1 MAELAFKVEV
11 LDDHSLR
18 GQAVKIPEEEAR
30 WRFSNL
36 VGASLGVI
44 RKVQFLGVV
53 SVRVLSDGAH
63 EITVN
68 TRTGIRDQERA
79 PTAFDLKRSMREK
92 AYMDV
97 RTFALT
103 ADVSE
108 AHQQVPF
115 AKEDWHLLGWQAQ
128 PVLLFTF
135 TRSAQSG
142 WHRRPIGRQSQYFA
156 GDSAHTW
163 HMLVADD
170 YHLDAGRGGRRGGN
184 LSKRTS
190 LSFFILCE
198 TCEVPL
204 AWNKTAGGETVTWVG
219 FELLHRSRQLGI
231 ITKQS
236 RLGLALVA

>member
-36 VGASLGVI
+36 IGASLGVI
-44 RKVQFLGVV
+44 RKDKFLGVV
-53 SVRVLSDGAH
+53 SVRVLFDEAH

-68 TRTGIRDQERA
+68 TRTRIRDQERA

-108 AHQQVPF
+108 AHQQVPL

-128 PVLLFTF
+128 LYSCSRSHGWHSRGGIDVLL
-135 TRSAQSG
+135 
-142 WHRRPIGRQSQYFA
+142 
-156 GDSAHTW
+156 GDS
-163 HMLVADD
+163 L
-170 YHLDAGRGGRRGGN
+170 N
-184 LSKRTS
+184 TS
-190 LSFFILCE
+190 QEIRLTPG
-198 TCEVPL
+198 TC
-204 AWNKTAGGETVTWVG
+204 W
-219 FELLHRSRQLGI
+219 
-231 ITKQS
+231 
-236 RLGLALVA
+236 